1 MPNTF
6 QENTNKWV
14 DDAKNKNLQ
23 DAANQSNQVRKG
35 SYSKSNVSG
44 NSRVKDFSTV
54 NGTAISD
61 EDARKAEEQQQQANV
76 TKAQPDGANNYE
88 RTNSRMNPVAS
99 KITAFSKAISS
110 SPVYSTYIYFKI
122 NGLELCSTIQ
132 DPTKNI
138 IMSLD
143 NKKSGCGKANTF
155 TLNIAYAV
163 DPIDPDVNYI
173 DRNIAVFT
181 AEANKDSSQ
190 NNTDGTATE
199 TKSDDS
205 VSLVINRTCYLRYG
219 YSSVGTGEFKSTDIK
234 DSKIEASEKSLPSN
248 VTSHSGSWL
257 SPMYKGMLT
266 DYTCEF
272 QDGILYYTLTGYSSL
287 VALNESK
294 DPLKININSEDGKIR
309 PTRAVEQLVKSYL
322 QGGRESAEP
331 LIDGDDTLAQPTY
344 NPISDDIYYDI
355 VFDDNC
361 LGSDAPVEL
370 SMQLDKNISQAIS
383 DILASATKE
392 DEYEKIEADSEDP
405 GATNSAKYNWYIED
419 SVENTD
425 TAASEEGKDEAS
437 KTNVEKSGTIHVFC
451 EKSEI
456 LTEKAGELAASV
468 DLTFNWMSPGV
479 TISNNQPTLNN
490 YTSIILNFQP
500 EYKGS
505 ALVANAAKL
514 GQGKI
519 KANVIT
525 IFGREINNGDG
536 DESANNSEPSTTKN
550 DVELLSNQGTD
561 GNPSTN
567 SDNQTDGN
575 EQPKEINYDGSFYM
589 KDDGTIGKTL
599 RSIAP
604 PAGGS
609 NSGIT
614 ASVQQERSSWA
625 DLVQYPYTATMTTL
639 GIPEDIPITGLIQ
652 VNPIIYGQKHHSAG
666 VYRIQTTSDT
676 ISAGGQFTTT
686 WNLLKVTESLQIQS
700 ETFDDKPST
709 DATQQQDQPTLDE
722 MDQQPGGGAAKK

>member
-1 MPNTF
+1 MPDTNQQTSTTQNT
-6 QENTNKWV
+6 
-14 DDAKNKNLQ
+14 
-23 DAANQSNQVRKG
+23 SNI
-35 SYSKSNVSG
+35 SN
-44 NSRVKDFSTV
+44 
-54 NGTAISD
+54 
-61 EDARKAEEQQQQANV
+61 EDAQQAKQQQDEATA
-76 TKAQPDGANNYE
+76 TKTQPDGANNYE
-88 RTNSRMNPVAS
+88 RTNARMIPVAK
-99 KITAFSKAISS
+99 KITAFTAAISS

-122 NGLELCSTIQ
+122 NGLELCSTSM
-132 DPTKNI
+132 DPNKNI

-143 NKKSGCGKANTF
+143 NKRSGCGKANTF

-163 DPIDPDVNYI
+163 DPDNPDVNYI

-181 AEANKDSSQ
+181 TEGDGKPSDS
-190 NNTDGTATE
+190 NGDNTSTQSTE
-199 TKSDDS
+199 TEVKSDDS
-205 VSLVINRTCYLRYG
+205 VNIVINRTCYLRYG
-219 YSSVGTGEFKSTDIK
+219 YSSVGMGDFSL
-234 DSKIEASEKSLPSN
+234 SETTQTVAPEGSIPAG
-248 VTSHSGSWL
+248 VTMHSGGWL

-294 DPLKININSEDGKIR
+294 DPLKININSEDGTIR

-331 LIDGDDTLAQPTY
+331 IIDGDSTLAQPTY

-361 LGSDAPVEL
+361 LGSDAPVQL
-370 SMQLDKNISQAIS
+370 SMQLDKNISQAIT

-392 DEYEKIEADSEDP
+392 DEYKKIESDSEDP
-405 GATNSAKYNWYIED
+405 GATNSAKYSWYIED
-419 SVENTD
+419 NIQNKDNS
-425 TAASEEGKDEAS
+425 ASEEGNDEAV
-437 KTNVEKSGTIHVFC
+437 KTNVKKCGTIHVFC

-456 LTEKAGELAASV
+456 LIEKAGELAASA
-468 DLTFNWMSPGV
+468 DLTFNWMCPGATV
-479 TISNNQPTLNN
+479 SDNKTTKLND

-514 GQGKI
+514 GQSKI
-519 KANVIT
+519 KATSVKVAATQTPDDANT
-525 IFGREINNGDG
+525 DQNGGNYGGNDSQRNDIN
-536 DESANNSEPSTTKN
+536 T
-550 DVELLSNQGTD
+550 GTD
-561 GNPSTN
+561 SNPPSN
-567 SDNQTDGN
+567 ADNQNGGN
-575 EQPKEINYDGSFYM
+575 DQPKEINYDGSFYM

-609 NSGIT
+609 DSGIT

-625 DLVQYPYTATMTTL
+625 DLVQYPYSATMTTL
-639 GIPEDIPITGLIQ
+639 GIPEDIPITGFIQ
-652 VNPIIYGQKHHSAG
+652 VNPLIYGQKHHSAG
-666 VYRIQTTSDT
+666 VYRIQTTSDN

-686 WNLLKVTESLQIQS
+686 WNLLKVTEALQVQS
-700 ETFDDKPST
+700 ETFDNKPST
-709 DATQQQDQPTLDE
+709 DATQQQDNSSLDEAGQQPTAKTDANTSDE
-722 MDQQPGGGAAKK
+722 TPSTSN